1 MVALGLEGPEGVAV
15 ATSRG
20 PRAAFG
26 CQALATQ
33 SVAAEG
39 EGREDW
45 VLPVSAAEGFMNNA
59 GWVCSMNQN
68 KPDETHPA
76 RAR

>member
-1 MVALGLEGPEGVAV
+1 MPKIYSLCFAELPLGPEGPEGVAV

-20 PRAAFG
+20 P
-26 CQALATQ
+26 
-33 SVAAEG
+33 EG

-59 GWVCSMNQN
+59 G
-68 KPDETHPA
+68 
-76 RAR
+76 